1 MNLGEKGR
9 LQVKFSVY
17 NLFNQQK
24 TIAVDQD
31 KQTDISNETNPNFL
45 QPIRFQAPRSAQLTV
60 TATF

>member
-1 MNLGEKGR
+1 
-9 LQVKFSVY
+9 VKFSVY

-31 KQTDISNETNPNFL
+31 LQTDISNETNPNFL